1 MSNDPQVQAF
11 LEQPHDPA
19 APRLNSLP
27 PEGARQMYLAMAQ
40 AMDAQNVP
48 IGHVEN
54 RTIPGPAGEI
64 PVRVY
69 TPVAAGAA
77 PLPVLVYYHGGGW
90 VIGDLGTHD
99 GVCRVLAN
107 ESGCKVV
114 AVDYRLAP
122 EHPFPAAVDDSFAA
136 LQWVSDNA
144 AELGVDANRIAVG
157 GDSAGGNLSAV
168 VSQMAKDKGGPAVA
182 FQLLVYP
189 VTDAGGDYESRWTNA
204 TGYLLEQELMEW
216 FFKHYVPKGT
226 DPLDTRLSPL
236 RRSDLSGLP
245 PAWVLTAGYDPLRD
259 EGKAYADKLRAAGV
273 PVEYVNEPQMI
284 HGFFQLSGAIDTGAA
299 TLKRAGAAIRRA
311 LS

>member
-1 MSNDPQVQAF
+1 MSKDPQVQAF
-11 LEQPHDPA
+11 LKQLQDPA
-19 APRLNSLP
+19 TPKLNSLP
-27 PEGARQMYLAMAQ
+27 PEGARQMYVAMAQ

-48 IGHVEN
+48 IGQVEN
-54 RTIPGPAGEI
+54 RAIPGPAGEI
-64 PVRVY
+64 PIRIY

-90 VIGDLGTHD
+90 VIGDLNTHD

-136 LQWVSDNA
+136 LQWVADNA
-144 AELGVDANRIAVG
+144 GELGVDANRIAVG

-168 VSQMAKDKGGPAVA
+168 VSQIAKDKGGPRVA
-182 FQLLVYP
+182 FQLLIYP
-189 VTDAGGDYESRWTNA
+189 VTDAGGDYESRRANA

-226 DPLDTRLSPL
+226 DPLDTRISPL
-236 RRSDLSGLP
+236 RRPDLAGLP
-245 PAWVLTAGYDPLRD
+245 PAWVLTAGFDPLRD

-273 PVEYVNEPQMI
+273 AVEYVNEPEMI
-284 HGFFQLSGAIDTGAA
+284 HGFFQLSGAIDAGAA
-299 TLKRAGAAIRRA
+299 ALKRAGAVIRAA
-311 LS
+311 LG